1 MFERFSTRRIV
12 LAGAS
17 LALVGGG
24 IALPA
29 TAMAAPAA
37 APQQVVS
44 LAHSDDS
51 ADGIGTGG
59 DSNAENTTV
68 GGTATGGAANSGV
81 GNCKGKCVITTGSAT
96 GGNASADA
104 TNLGDATSV
113 GGDGTGKGGT
123 VSKVN
128 KQVIKNQIKQD
139 LKAKLGK

>member
-1 MFERFSTRRIV
+1 MHKLFSTRRVV

-37 APQQVVS
+37 VPQHAVTLAPS
-44 LAHSDDS
+44 DS

-59 DSNAENTTV
+59 DANAENTTV
-68 GGTATGGAANSGV
+68 GGTATGGNANSGV
-81 GNCKGKCVITTGSAT
+81 GQCEGGCDVTTGAAT

-104 TNLGDATSV
+104 VNTGDATSV
-113 GGDGTGKGGT
+113 GGDGTGTGGT
-123 VSKVN
+123 VSKVE
-128 KQVIKNQIKQD
+128 KQVIKNQLKD
-139 LKAKLGK
+139 ALKAKLGK

>member
-1 MFERFSTRRIV
+1 MFQRFSTRRIV

-17 LALVGGG
+17 VALLGGG

-29 TAMAAPAA
+29 TAMAAPVA
-37 APQQVVS
+37 APQQAVS
-44 LAHSDDS
+44 LLPADS

-68 GGTATGGAANSGV
+68 GGEATGGNANSGV
-81 GNCKGKCVITTGSAT
+81 TECKGACDIKTGAAT

-104 TNLGDATSV
+104 LNQGDATST
-113 GGDGTGKGGT
+113 GGDGTGTGGI
-123 VSKVN
+123 VSKTEA
-128 KQVIKNQIKQD
+128 QVIKDQVKAN

>member
-1 MFERFSTRRIV
+1 MFQRFSTRRIV

-17 LALVGGG
+17 VALLGGG

-29 TAMAAPAA
+29 TAMAAPVA
-37 APQQVVS
+37 APQHVVT
-44 LAHSDDS
+44 LAPADS

-68 GGTATGGAANSGV
+68 GGNATGGNANSGV
-81 GNCKGKCVITTGSAT
+81 NNCEGGCDITTGPAT

-104 TNLGDATSV
+104 INQGDATST
-113 GGDGTGKGGT
+113 GGNGTGNGGI
-123 VSKVN
+123 VSKSTA
-128 KQVIKNQIKQD
+128 QVIKDQVKEN

>member
-24 IALPA
+24 VALPA

-37 APQQVVS
+37 APQQAVT
-44 LAHSDDS
+44 LAPVDDS

-59 DSNAENTTV
+59 DANAENTTV

-81 GNCKGKCVITTGSAT
+81 GNCKGKCVITTGNAT

-104 TNLGDATSV
+104 TNLGDATAV

-123 VSKVN
+123 VNKVN

>member
-1 MFERFSTRRIV
+1 MFERFPTRRIV

-37 APQQVVS
+37 VPQQAVA
-44 LAHSDDS
+44 LLPADS

-59 DSNAENTTV
+59 DANAENTTV
-68 GGTATGGAANSGV
+68 GGTATGGNADSGV
-81 GNCKGKCVITTGSAT
+81 GSCKGKCVITTGNAT

-104 TNLGDATSV
+104 INQGDATAV
-113 GGDGTGKGGT
+113 GGDGTGTGGT
-123 VSKVN
+123 VNKVD
-128 KQVIKNQIKQD
+128 KKVIKKQLKEE

>member
-1 MFERFSTRRIV
+1 MFELFSTRRVV

-37 APQQVVS
+37 APQQAVT
-44 LAHSDDS
+44 LAPSDS
-51 ADGIGTGG
+51 ADGVGTGG

-68 GGTATGGAANSGV
+68 GGEATGGAANSGV
-81 GNCKGKCVITTGSAT
+81 GECKGKCEITTGKAQ

-104 TNLGDATSV
+104 TNLGDATST
-113 GGDGTGKGGT
+113 GGDGTGTGGT

>member
-1 MFERFSTRRIV
+1 MFERFSTRRVV

-29 TAMAAPAA
+29 TAMAAPATV
-37 APQQVVS
+37 PQQTVTLVPS
-44 LAHSDDS
+44 DS

-68 GGTATGGAANSGV
+68 GGEATGGNANSGV
-81 GNCKGKCVITTGSAT
+81 GECKGKCTITTGAAT

-104 TNLGDATSV
+104 VNSGDATSV

-123 VSKVN
+123 VNKVD
-128 KQVIKNQIKQD
+128 KQVIKKQLKQD